1 MKIIGG
7 PSADDVLAAD
17 GDTLAQDLASARSRL
32 AATRLLLIESDR
44 RLAEVLASDSWV
56 MTSPFRSLAQRAPRV
71 TGIGL
76 QAWKLAWWTA
86 SGQVL
91 KRARSR
97 RLARAR
103 RLGAGPAPEHRSPPV
118 SRIPVARMTPP
129 SASRGGRHILIIDQS
144 VPEPD
149 RHAGAR
155 ATQAV
160 ISVLAAEGWSVTFY
174 PHDQADAGD
183 YTRNLEQDRVLVL
196 DRRVEGGLV
205 AWLAAYGAALDHVML
220 MRPGPSRDLLPTIL
234 HGTQAKLSYY
244 GHDLHFARL
253 RREAAL
259 HHDIDLAELAD
270 RMLAVERGIWRAVDI
285 VLYLSDEEAATVR
298 RLEPGVD
305 ARSVPIVAYGSFITR
320 ESPPPGETLL
330 FVGNFA
336 HTPNE
341 DAALWFVREIL
352 PLIRSSRPTARLI
365 LAGSGPTPR
374 IRALAGAG
382 LEVTGYVSDPALT
395 ALYDQAR
402 VVVAPLRFGAGVKG
416 KIVEALRLGVPV
428 VTTRIG
434 AEGLPDIESIIPIH
448 DKPRPMADAIT
459 RLVTND
465 SAWTEQA
472 ARQVVYAKNHFSVM
486 ALHMALLGALEAG

>member
-1 MKIIGG
+1 M
-7 PSADDVLAAD
+7 P
-17 GDTLAQDLASARSRL
+17 
-32 AATRLLLIESDR
+32 
-44 RLAEVLASDSWV
+44 
-56 MTSPFRSLAQRAPRV
+56 
-71 TGIGL
+71 
-76 QAWKLAWWTA
+76 
-86 SGQVL
+86 
-91 KRARSR
+91 
-97 RLARAR
+97 
-103 RLGAGPAPEHRSPPV
+103 
-118 SRIPVARMTPP
+118 PP
-129 SASRGGRHILIIDQS
+129 SPSQGGRHILIIDQS
-144 VPEPD
+144 IPEPD
-149 RHAGAR
+149 RHAGGR

-160 ISVLAAEGWSVTFY
+160 ISVLVAEGWSVTFY
-174 PHDQADAGD
+174 PYDQVDAGA
-183 YTRNLEQDRVLVL
+183 YTRNLEQNRVLVL
-196 DRRVEGGLV
+196 DRRVEGGLA
-205 AWLAAYGAALDHVML
+205 AWLAAHGAALDHVML

-234 HGTQAKLSYY
+234 HGTPAKLSYY

-253 RREAAL
+253 RREAEL

-270 RMLAVERGIWRAVDI
+270 RMLAAERGIWRAVDV

-305 ARSVPIVAYGSFITR
+305 ARSVPIVAYDTFITR
-320 ESPPPGETLL
+320 EGPPPGETLL

-352 PLIRSSRPTARLI
+352 PLIRSARPAARLI

-374 IRALAGAG
+374 VRALAGAG

-428 VTTRIG
+428 VTTSIG

-459 RLVTND
+459 RLIAD
-465 SAWTEQA
+465 DAAWSGQAEAEIAYASA
-472 ARQVVYAKNHFSVM
+472 HFSRD
-486 ALHMALLGALEAG
+486 ALRRAMLGALEQKAPSGLGNL